1 MKKEDAEKVVEILL
15 ECDGGCEYC
24 VSSLLKLFS
33 YKFPQHRNLAKE
45 AFKDKFDKELEDFLE
60 HPHKEHNEVKNE
72 RSK

>member
-1 MKKEDAEKVVEILL
+1 MPYNAEKVIKILL

-33 YKFPQHRNLAKE
+33 EKFPQYRNLAKE
-45 AFKDKFDKELEDFLE
+45 AFRDKFDKELEDFLK
-60 HPHKEHNEVKNE
+60 HPQKEAQVMENE